1 MTALVLLIAL
11 ALGAGDRAARGDRAE
26 ARTMS
31 PLARQRYCA
40 LRREQGECVREIA
53 EELRTSETTVRRA
66 LRDWDEAT
74 GELEAMERGRPARV
88 LARLLRMHAA

>member
-1 MTALVLLIAL
+1 
-11 ALGAGDRAARGDRAE
+11 
-26 ARTMS
+26 MS

-74 GELEAMERGRPARV
+74 GARG
-88 LARLLRMHAA
+88 